1 MQLKERKNMAVAIEE
16 GVSTGLYEAFKDYS
30 DELEIL
36 DGENDLKH
44 IISIISASVLKS
56 IEEQFKLEG

>member
-1 MQLKERKNMAVAIEE
+1 MQLKERKIMAVAIEE
-16 GVSTGLYEAFKDYS
+16 VKDYS